1 MSRREE
7 PTRARS
13 ANSPWAP
20 LRHRQF
26 LVLWT
31 TMFAAFV
38 GSTISDSAAAWLM
51 TTLASSPV
59 QVALVQSAMMMP
71 VLLLGLPAGA
81 LADLIDRRSILIATQ
96 VWVTLVALALFAAT
110 LAGKLTAELLL
121 ALTFANGVGI
131 ALRMPVMAALTPE
144 LVPRTELG
152 RAVGLSG
159 VAMNGSRIVGP
170 MLAGVLLGWLG
181 GAWVFLVY
189 AAISVAVV
197 LPLARWKRPPRKSSL
212 PSEGFLGAMRLGAM
226 FARRTPMMIAVLVRS
241 ATFCF
246 FGIAMLALLPLIAR
260 ERLAGDAGTY
270 TLLLSA
276 VGTGAIAAVAVL
288 PPVRRR
294 LSRDQFV
301 AALTLLHAVAIL
313 VLAQASSPGLA
324 AAGAF
329 LGGAAWIAVLNAFTV
344 AAQSSLPDWVRA
356 RGMAVFQAVAMAGAT
371 LGSVVWGQV
380 AAMSSIE
387 ISLVAAGTGSL
398 AALALVARF
407 RVGTKR
413 EFDLTPIRVPAEF
426 ATELAVEHEQGPVL
440 VTVEYLI
447 DPARSEEFAGVM
459 AESRRFRLSMGAT
472 YWGLF
477 RDASNPG
484 RFVEHFTVGT
494 WVDRLRQIE
503 RLTAEDVALWDR
515 KSEFHIG
522 PEPVLMT
529 HFIME
534 PVDKR

>member
-212 PSEGFLGAMRLGAM
+212 PSEGFLGGLNNQVINTG
-226 FARRTPMMIAVLVRS
+226 VLVRS
-241 ATFCF
+241 ATLCF

-426 ATELAVEHEQGPVL
+426 ATELPLKHGQGPVL

-459 AESRRFRLSMGAT
+459 AESRRFRLRMGAT